1 MKYFF
6 LVGSQAVSDY
16 PDLDFIDYMGGDVIM
31 FDTET
36 MTPPQLMEMADGWH
50 DFLVITEDE
59 YTRIYNL
66 LYPES
71 K

>member
-6 LVGSQAVSDY
+6 LVGSRAVSDY
-16 PDLDFIDYMGGDVIM
+16 PNLDNIGPFDGDVIM

-36 MTPPQLMEMADGWH
+36 MTPPQLMEMTDGWH
-50 DFLVITEDE
+50 DYLQITEEE
-59 YTRIYNL
+59 YTWILNL
-66 LYPES
+66 LYPDL

>member
-6 LVGSQAVSDY
+6 LLGEQAVSDY
-16 PDLDFIDYMGGDVIM
+16 PDLDNIQVIDGDVIM

-36 MTPPQLMEMADGWH
+36 MTPPQLMEMVDGWY
-50 DFLVITEDE
+50 DYLQITEEE

-66 LYPES
+66 LYQS